1 MQYDV
6 LIGEHTRKVVVQRA
20 GAAWTVTVDGTVYDV
35 DAARVDGAMLSLLV
49 GQRGVAGPS
58 RSVPAVVVSGKM
70 PGALAV
76 HVNGRQLPVTISE
89 SGRARRRGAAAAGA
103 GPQRLTAP
111 MPGKVVRVLVA
122 LGDDVE
128 AGQGLV
134 VVEAM
139 KMENELRAAKAGRV
153 VSVSVIEGQSVDAG
167 AVLAVVE

>member
-6 LIGEHTRKVVVQRA
+6 SLGDRTRRVVVQRT
-20 GAAWTVTVDGTVYDV
+20 GIWWTVTVDGQAFDV
-35 DAARVDGAMLSLLV
+35 DAARIDATLLSLLIGRSGVV
-49 GQRGVAGPS
+49 GPR
-58 RSVPAVVVSGKM
+58 RSVPAVVVSGKT
-70 PGALAV
+70 PGVIGV
-76 HVNGRQLPVTISE
+76 HVNGRQLQVTIAE
-89 SGRARRRGAAAAGA
+89 AGRARRRGAAVAGA

-111 MPGKVVRVLVA
+111 MPGKIVRVLVA
-122 LGDDVE
+122 PGAAVE